1 MLLCSSEKE
10 AYQFKVQG
18 QLFALY
24 AARSPDFF
32 FGTAFCA
39 PIAQA
44 VENVISQPSGILP
57 QPFFS
62 RQQPF
67 DNSLTAQTTPYMQNP
82 GTPNQASMFMK
93 NGYQPNVGRQGHTD
107 TLKAL
112 KRKIQE
118 NYTCKPPVKVA
129 RMVNSLAHRNTYSPQ
144 QETTPLPASFE
155 SNIYRNSFGPLV
167 GGSDYHHGMG
177 QGPMQV
183 MYAHNLSTVMMSPK
197 EKSYMPDVFPSKP
210 MYEEKPLEQVVPDVS
225 VPACYLT
232 PEPSPVSS
240 PEPPTK
246 CESVH
251 SVKDSKSIDP
261 VLVAKH
267 LCVLKQRQITENP
280 LTNPVGEPRK
290 HLNPAGE
297 PRKLLPSLDA
307 FYVDSF
313 FNEIDHVSLTREE
326 EIILLQNIA
335 KGKITVKE
343 EPIEQEACKENHEP
357 LANDFD
363 IEEFLQFTEKPKEEV
378 VKVKIESRT
387 DDQQVMSFDN
397 SPSPSSPYST
407 ISTAD
412 EKFGSDDLSSF
423 ALTPE
428 SGFESDS
435 LDDVLDPDCWDLE
448 SVKMDM
454 SLTSIQPNISTF
466 RVNPVAHPEPE
477 LYQLKQLISS
487 CTPSGKYYFITL
499 CVTKCSCKC
508 FKCDARSVCQLVSLC
523 FFILQVC
530 RISPKTPSRP
540 LCKFR
545 LTIYFPYGIL
555 PFSFYFFVISM
566 RSAGPEVVIGF
577 DHSACRNSNIFAIYC
592 VLKKIAGRFCASST
606 SWNKTLCFF
615 LSLIQ
620 LYVFVFLLY
629 CF

>member
-1 MLLCSSEKE
+1 LYSSEKE

-44 VENVISQPSGILP
+44 MENVISPPSGILP

-67 DNSLTAQTTPYMQNP
+67 DNSLTAQSTPYMQNP
-82 GTPNQASMFMK
+82 STPNQSSMFMK

-144 QETTPLPASFE
+144 QETTPLPSSFE

-210 MYEEKPLEQVVPDVS
+210 MYEEKPLEQVVPDIS

-251 SVKDSKSIDP
+251 PVKDSKSIDP

-267 LCVLKQRQITENP
+267 LCALKQRQISENP
-280 LTNPVGEPRK
+280 LTTPVSEPRK
-290 HLNPAGE
+290 LVNPVSE

-326 EIILLQNIA
+326 EIILLQNVA

-343 EPIEQEACKENHEP
+343 EPVEQEACKENHEP
-357 LANDFD
+357 LTNGFD
-363 IEEFLQFTEKPKEEV
+363 IEEFLQLAEKPKEEV
-378 VKVKIESRT
+378 VKVKVESRN

-397 SPSPSSPYST
+397 SPSPCSPYST

-454 SLTSIQPNISTF
+454 SLTSIQPNLSTF
-466 RVNPVAHPEPE
+466 RVTPVAHTQPE

-487 CTPSGKYYFITL
+487 CTPSGKISFDYI
-499 CVTKCSCKC
+499 SCYK
-508 FKCDARSVCQLVSLC
+508 
-523 FFILQVC
+523 ILLQC
-530 RISPKTPSRP
+530 
-540 LCKFR
+540 L
-545 LTIYFPYGIL
+545 
-555 PFSFYFFVISM
+555 
-566 RSAGPEVVIGF
+566 
-577 DHSACRNSNIFAIYC
+577 
-592 VLKKIAGRFCASST
+592 
-606 SWNKTLCFF
+606 
-615 LSLIQ
+615 
-620 LYVFVFLLY
+620 
-629 CF
+629 